1 MMKRIQIVKKLLII
15 CCVAILLII
24 PWASVFGIKDPGLLD
39 AANIF
44 QGSAFLVIV
53 TAMVVK
59 LIHQIYYKPLAQDM
73 AEEESKEADQKDTKQ
88 LLFKPATRGSIIYI
102 LFISLPVLFII
113 TQFIPPPKVD
123 LGETIAAIG
132 MIVLFLWLWNTL
144 TVFIFAEDSVQIKPY
159 LFYLL
164 GINIKTV
171 VRYEDITSV
180 SPDAKIKDNMYGRDN
195 KYRIVITTNETTQG
209 YSLVHYDK
217 DIVAKLYL
225 RFQEKLGDKVTL
237 E

>member
-24 PWASVFGIKDPGLLD
+24 PWASVFGIKDPGLLE
-39 AANIF
+39 AVNIF
-44 QGSAFLVIV
+44 QGSAFLVLV
-53 TAMVVK
+53 TAMV
-59 LIHQIYYKPLAQDM
+59 LQLFYQIRKKPLVQDV
-73 AEEESKEADQKDTKQ
+73 AEQESKEADQKDTKQ
-88 LLFKPATRGSIIYI
+88 LLFKPATRGSIII
-102 LFISLPVLFII
+102 WSIISLFVLFII

-123 LGETIAAIG
+123 LGETIAGIG
-132 MIVLFLWLWNTL
+132 FIVFFLWGWWTL
-144 TVFIFAEDSVQIKPY
+144 TVFIFTEDSVQIKSYP
-159 LFYLL
+159 FYLL

-171 VRYEDITSV
+171 IRYADITSV
-180 SPDAKIKDNMYGRDN
+180 SPDAKIKDNMYGAPN
-195 KYRIVITTNETTQG
+195 KYRIVISTDGTTQG
-209 YSLVHYDK
+209 YNLWHYDK